1 MQYTQIIYIL
11 HSMKKTSECSR
22 KARRWEGNLTQILMD
37 SKTEQT
43 MRKKSITCD
52 VTVSL
57 TAAELGEMILVVL

>member
-11 HSMKKTSECSR
+11 HSMKKTSEYSR
-22 KARRWEGNLTQILMD
+22 KARRWEGNLTQILME

-43 MRKKSITCD
+43 MREKSITCD